1 MQPQDYNQ
9 KQEAYFS
16 RARLDIIPLFP
27 AHANSVLEIGCGN
40 GATLRYLQG
49 EGRCT
54 TIDGI
59 ELTESV
65 ALEAKPYLNT
75 MWIGD
80 AEEIITTLEDER
92 YDAILCLDVL
102 EHLVDPW
109 KFVAQLSR
117 VLKTGGVIIASI
129 PNLRTFKVIANLT
142 FFGRFTYADQG
153 IMDRTHL
160 RFFTKKSALHLLE
173 TKTLTVDN
181 WNHSPFAPW
190 SKSAIVNALSVG
202 LVRDFLTEQYLVRAL
217 KK

>member
-59 ELTESV
+59 ELMESV

-80 AEEIITTLEDER
+80 AEEIIATLEDER
-92 YDAILCLDVL
+92 
-102 EHLVDPW
+102 
-109 KFVAQLSR
+109 
-117 VLKTGGVIIASI
+117 
-129 PNLRTFKVIANLT
+129 
-142 FFGRFTYADQG
+142 
-153 IMDRTHL
+153 
-160 RFFTKKSALHLLE
+160 
-173 TKTLTVDN
+173 
-181 WNHSPFAPW
+181 
-190 SKSAIVNALSVG
+190 
-202 LVRDFLTEQYLVRAL
+202 
-217 KK
+217 